1 MKLKY
6 LEYFLVIADAGNI
19 THAAQHLYLSQPNL
33 TIAIKK
39 LEEEL
44 GVTLFE
50 RQHKSVTLTAEGK
63 LLYERLTPVLNNLS
77 NALEEVKD
85 LGKKSNG
92 ILKIGIPPMIGSF
105 MMQPLLAHFRDEN
118 PTWELNIVE
127 EGSIGLE
134 HKLSKHELD
143 LAIIIAHNTP
153 SNLITIPLMNV
164 EYKAC
169 VPINHRLSNHT
180 QIAFKELQNESLIM
194 MQLDSFHRQYITKQ
208 LEKHSITPHIVMS
221 SNQVNNNLDMT
232 VKTNSISFLLTPTPI
247 QRNDIKLISLDPPIT
262 ATIAVVYPNNTY
274 VNSTLKKLVTYLQEL
289 K

>member
-6 LEYFLVIADAGNI
+6 LEYFLVIADTGNI
-19 THAAQHLYLSQPNL
+19 THAAQQLYLSQPNL
-33 TIAIKK
+33 TVAIKK

-50 RQHKSVTLTAEGK
+50 RQHKSVTLTAEGE
-63 LLYERLTPVLNNLS
+63 LLYRRLRPILKDLS

-85 LGKKSNG
+85 LGQKNDG
-92 ILKIGIPPMIGSF
+92 VLKIGIPPMIGSF
-105 MMQPLLAHFRDEN
+105 MIQPLLNHFRKEN
-118 PTWELNIVE
+118 PAWELNIVE
-127 EGSIGLE
+127 EGSVGLE
-134 HKLSKHELD
+134 HKLSKNELD
-143 LAIIIAHNTP
+143 MAIIIAHNTP
-153 SNLITIPLMNV
+153 SNLTAVPLMNV

-169 VPINHRLSNHT
+169 VPVGHRLAGHA
-180 QIAFKELQNESLIM
+180 QIAFEELQNESLIM

-208 LEKHSITPHIVMS
+208 LEKQAITPHIVMS

-247 QRNDIKLISLDPPIT
+247 QRNDIRLISLDPPVT
-262 ATIAVVYPNNTY
+262 ATVAVVYPNNTY
-274 VNSTLKKLVTYLQEL
+274 VNSTLKKLIAYLQEL